1 MITQILNSTPLQ
13 TFIAGFAIGG
23 ICFGGT
29 LGVLGWC
36 LGYEAAMR
44 AVGGWMRPKPDEAA
58 GDVPTLPPVRD
69 RRFSSVQHRE
79 WLS

>member
-1 MITQILNSTPLQ
+1 MISEILNSTPLQ

-23 ICFGGT
+23 MCFGGT

-36 LGYEAAMR
+36 IGYEAAMR
-44 AVGGWMRPKPDEAA
+44 TVTGWMRKP
-58 GDVPTLPPVRD
+58 GDLPPSRD